1 MTANGVVRTLLPSV
15 VMLLLLLL
23 LFLFNV
29 AVVSS
34 SASFDMV
41 DQRILRHVAVKPGDR
56 PDMMMLGV
64 SHGGG
69 DEAAGS
75 SSGQHGNGRAMIQ
88 PTKETNIHDSSSS
101 SSNSNVSSVA
111 ARWDAGALLSST
123 LAHAAVTTSTG
134 PGLVSNVNNTI
145 SNLSDTMLLWSQ
157 YVGRSRYV
165 LEVDPQFVAK
175 INPFW
180 LQFDPPSA
188 GEHYGLAAFYF
199 LMMLFGVIGN
209 ALVIFMFNR

>member
-1 MTANGVVRTLLPSV
+1 MMMNKVVKN
-15 VMLLLLLL
+15 LLLL
-23 LFLFNV
+23 LFLYNI
-29 AVVSS
+29 ALANSTT
-34 SASFDMV
+34 SFDMV
-41 DQRILRHVAVKPGDR
+41 DQRILRHVAVVKPGDR
-56 PDMMMLGV
+56 PEMMMMGA
-64 SHGGG
+64 SHGGEVG
-69 DEAAGS
+69 SSTGS
-75 SSGQHGNGRAMIQ
+75 SSGQQGNHRGMIQ
-88 PTKETNIHDSSSS
+88 PTKETNIHG
-101 SSNSNVSSVA
+101 SSNTSAVA
-111 ARWDAGALLSST
+111 ARWDTGALLSST
-123 LAHAAVTTSTG
+123 LAHAAVTTS
-134 PGLVSNVNNTI
+134 PSLVSNVNNTI
-145 SNLSDTMLLWSQ
+145 SNLSDSMLLWSQ